1 MYSVTRRS
9 LHAGRLPTSPR
20 AGTAHPALAA
30 STVAARMGPAEPA
43 LVVCVVVIAMSLRPK
58 TSGMIGLDLQL
69 D

>member
-1 MYSVTRRS
+1 
-9 LHAGRLPTSPR
+9 
-20 AGTAHPALAA
+20 
-30 STVAARMGPAEPA
+30 MGPAEPA